1 LVWLLQFI
9 ASTIFLLFL
18 IVASITCEKMF
29 DRFRLIRVFVGVIGV
44 IEGPCGGITH
54 VLGALERLK
63 INA

>member
-1 LVWLLQFI
+1 
-9 ASTIFLLFL
+9 
-18 IVASITCEKMF
+18 
-29 DRFRLIRVFVGVIGV
+29 VFVGVIGV